1 MRKFL
6 IVVLYLLWIVTIGL
20 VVTAILTDFKYE
32 DINLLA
38 LLFTTFSLINSFFSV
53 TKK

>member
-1 MRKFL
+1 MKKFL

-20 VVTAILTDFKYE
+20 VVAAILTDFKYE

-38 LLFTTFSLINSFFSV
+38 LLFVTFALINSFFTV
-53 TKK
+53 TRK